1 MNDEILIW
9 VHSLVLREALEGTP
23 SVVGGERVTGG
34 ASRYSTPYSSCVL
47 YLNFFELYCMECGN
61 YHGFIRKISNAKD
74 GFHF

>member
-1 MNDEILIW
+1 MNDEILLW
-9 VHSLVLREALEGTP
+9 VHSLVLREAPGGTP

-34 ASRYSTPYSSCVL
+34 ARRYSTPYSSCVL
-47 YLNFFELYCMECGN
+47 YLNFFDLYYMECGN